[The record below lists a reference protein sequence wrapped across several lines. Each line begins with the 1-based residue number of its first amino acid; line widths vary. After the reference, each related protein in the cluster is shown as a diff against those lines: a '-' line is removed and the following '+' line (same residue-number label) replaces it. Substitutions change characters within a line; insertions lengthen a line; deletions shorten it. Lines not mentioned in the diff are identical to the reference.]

1 MESIILLGFGGHAR
15 SVADSIIQSGQFHI
29 EGYTGDR
36 PEDCSG
42 GFRWLGTDS
51 SLEKHYKSGI
61 HNAFISIG
69 YMGGGKGNIRD
80 RLYATAKKIGYRF
93 PVIADHTAAI
103 AGSAVI
109 GEGTYIGKC
118 AVVNADACVGK
129 MCIINSCAL
138 VEHGSVVGDYS
149 HIAVKA
155 ALCGNVHTGD
165 HVFIGAGA
173 TVIQGTGIGAG
184 SIVGAGSL
192 VLGDI
197 PIQQTVYGVYKNR

>member
-1 MESIILLGFGGHAR
+1 MTGLKTV
-15 SVADSIIQSGQFHI
+15 VAG
-29 EGYTGDR
+29 
-36 PEDCSG
+36 SG
-42 GFRWLGTDS
+42 GLARTAAWKNIINRAYTMLLS
-51 SLEKHYKSGI
+51 ALAI
-61 HNAFISIG
+61 W
-69 YMGGGKGNIRD
+69 GGEGNIRD

-93 PVIADHTAAI
+93 PVIADRTAAI

-197 PIQQTVYGVYKNR
+197 PGQQTVYGVYKNR

>member
-69 YMGGGKGNIRD
+69 YMGGGGRQNMGRALTH
-80 RLYATAKKIGYRF
+80 REKKWVTF
-93 PVIADHTAAI
+93 
-103 AGSAVI
+103 S
-109 GEGTYIGKC
+109 
-118 AVVNADACVGK
+118 
-129 MCIINSCAL
+129 
-138 VEHGSVVGDYS
+138 
-149 HIAVKA
+149 
-155 ALCGNVHTGD
+155 
-165 HVFIGAGA
+165 
-173 TVIQGTGIGAG
+173 
-184 SIVGAGSL
+184 
-192 VLGDI
+192 
-197 PIQQTVYGVYKNR
+197 